1 MNINYINMY
10 GTIINFKKGGHE
22 KKEQGGIY
30 GYMGI
35 V

>member
-30 GYMGI
+30 GYMGM